1 MRTHSFWMFFVVAV
15 DMLWQPVP
23 YKFLQVCGGQCGQ
36 GRRRHDPWWHQ
47 VMEKLGVCPAS
58 RRNGEAA
65 WKRMVTWGFH
75 GKIWE
80 NDGKIM
86 MYGTSWPNWRS
97 RSSVSRLAYGRT
109 VWSRVFF
116 FGNTYSAILQDGF
129 SGVSAKAYGTTAEEK
144 QWKYDDQH
152 DFFKKQP
159 DKSCHSTGLK
169 GTCSTIQLW
178 CYFSVGTQ
186 CELWLWMS
194 LRRSSRKNHHETS
207 SICMYCI
214 NVNININ
221 K

>member
-1 MRTHSFWMFFVVAV
+1 VEGSV
-15 DMLWQPVP
+15 DRDAGAMIRDGI
-23 YKFLQVCGGQCGQ
+23 K
-36 GRRRHDPWWHQ
+36 

-116 FGNTYSAILQDGF
+116 FGNTYSAILQDGV

-214 NVNININ
+214 NVNINVNININ

>member
-47 VMEKLGVCPAS
+47 SYGEAGRLPRVPAKRRSSVETDGDLGVS
-58 RRNGEAA
+58 WENL
-65 WKRMVTWGFH
+65 
-75 GKIWE
+75 GKWWE
-80 NDGKIM
+80 NDRKMM

-109 VWSRVFF
+109 VWSRCFF
-116 FGNTYSAILQDGF
+116 FGNTYPAIPQDGF
-129 SGVSAKAYGTTAEEK
+129 SGVSAEEK

-178 CYFSVGTQ
+178 C
-186 CELWLWMS
+186 
-194 LRRSSRKNHHETS
+194 
-207 SICMYCI
+207 
-214 NVNININ
+214 
-221 K
+221 

>member
-1 MRTHSFWMFFVVAV
+1 MDRDAGAMIR
-15 DMLWQPVP
+15 DGI
-23 YKFLQVCGGQCGQ
+23 K
-36 GRRRHDPWWHQ
+36 

-80 NDGKIM
+80 NDGKMM

-109 VWSRVFF
+109 VWSRCF
-116 FGNTYSAILQDGF
+116 F
-129 SGVSAKAYGTTAEEK
+129 SGILTL
-144 QWKYDDQH
+144 Q
-152 DFFKKQP
+152 FFKMASPVFRLRRNSGSTTTNMTSSRSNPTRVATRLGCKEP
-159 DKSCHSTGLK
+159 APPSNYGAKSA
-169 GTCSTIQLW
+169 W
-178 CYFSVGTQ
+178 
-186 CELWLWMS
+186 ELNASFWLWMS

-214 NVNININ
+214 NVNINKI